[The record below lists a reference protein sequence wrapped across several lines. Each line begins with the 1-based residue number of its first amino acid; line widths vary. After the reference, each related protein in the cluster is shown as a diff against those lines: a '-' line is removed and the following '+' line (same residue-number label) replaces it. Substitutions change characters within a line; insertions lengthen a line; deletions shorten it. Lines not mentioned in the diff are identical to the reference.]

1 MRCRIGQTRIR
12 SIRTRPGISILTIQ
26 NIRTVVI
33 ITLQDALYKKLN
45 AIIYAILAALFY
57 AINIPCS
64 KLLLN
69 NVAPT
74 FMAAFLYLGAGLGVG
89 IMYVFHAKKESRD
102 ERIGR
107 EDIPYTLAMVVLD
120 IIAPILLMIGVKL
133 GTAANA
139 SLLGNFEIVATTLI
153 AFGLFRE
160 KVSARL
166 WGVISLI
173 TVASIILSFSG
184 EGSFSFSLGSVFVL
198 GATVCWGLENNCT
211 RKISGKSTYEIV
223 TIKGLG
229 SGTGSFIVA
238 MILGESIPGIS
249 YIAIIMIL
257 GVVAYGL
264 SIFTYIRAQKTLGA
278 AKTSAYY
285 AIAPFIGVAMSAV
298 FLKERFMVLFIIAL
312 IIMIAGTVLI
322 VRDTLI
328 HSHKHAHTHLITH
341 THDGSTHT
349 HTIEHSHDHAHVIN
363 EGKHG
368 HTHSVEELE
377 IALGHRGAL

>member
-1 MRCRIGQTRIR
+1 M
-12 SIRTRPGISILTIQ
+12 
-26 NIRTVVI
+26 
-33 ITLQDALYKKLN
+33 DHKKLN
-45 AIIYAILAALFY
+45 AVIYAILAALFY

-69 NVAPT
+69 NVSPT
-74 FMAAFLYLGAGLGVG
+74 FMAAFLYMGAGIGVG
-89 IMYVFHAKKESRD
+89 IMYIFHAKKEPRK
-102 ERIGR
+102 ERLGQ
-107 EDIPYTLAMVVLD
+107 EDIPYTLAMVGLD

-133 GTAANA
+133 GSAANA

-166 WGVISLI
+166 CGAISLI
-173 TVASIILSFSG
+173 TLASVILSFSG

-198 GATVCWGLENNCT
+198 GATLCWGLENNCT

-223 TIKGLG
+223 TIKGIG
-229 SGTGSFIVA
+229 SGTGAFIVA
-238 MILGESIPGIS
+238 MILGESIPGFS
-249 YIAIIMIL
+249 YMVLIMIL
-257 GVVAYGL
+257 GFVAYGL

-285 AIAPFIGVAMSAV
+285 AIAPFIGVLMSAV
-298 FLKERFMVLFIIAL
+298 FLRERFTIMFIIAL
-312 IIMIAGTVLI
+312 IIMILGTVLI

-349 HTIEHSHDHAHVIN
+349 HTIEHSHDHIHVIN

-368 HTHSVEELE
+368 HTHSAEELE
-377 IALGHRGAL
+377 TAIGHRGY

>member
-1 MRCRIGQTRIR
+1 M
-12 SIRTRPGISILTIQ
+12 
-26 NIRTVVI
+26 
-33 ITLQDALYKKLN
+33 DYKKLN
-45 AIIYAILAALFY
+45 AIIYAVLAALFY

-166 WGVISLI
+166 WGAISLI

-184 EGSFSFSLGSVFVL
+184 EGRGEFFFFL
-198 GATVCWGLENNCT
+198 
-211 RKISGKSTYEIV
+211 
-223 TIKGLG
+223 GLG
-229 SGTGSFIVA
+229 ICSWSNCLLGT
-238 MILGESIPGIS
+238 
-249 YIAIIMIL
+249 
-257 GVVAYGL
+257 
-264 SIFTYIRAQKTLGA
+264 
-278 AKTSAYY
+278 
-285 AIAPFIGVAMSAV
+285 
-298 FLKERFMVLFIIAL
+298 
-312 IIMIAGTVLI
+312 
-322 VRDTLI
+322 
-328 HSHKHAHTHLITH
+328 
-341 THDGSTHT
+341 
-349 HTIEHSHDHAHVIN
+349 
-363 EGKHG
+363 
-368 HTHSVEELE
+368 
-377 IALGHRGAL
+377 

>member
-1 MRCRIGQTRIR
+1 M
-12 SIRTRPGISILTIQ
+12 
-26 NIRTVVI
+26 
-33 ITLQDALYKKLN
+33 N
-45 AIIYAILAALFY
+45 AIIYAVLAALFY

-166 WGVISLI
+166 WGAISLI

-211 RKISGKSTYEIV
+211 RRLSEKSTYQIV
-223 TIKGLG
+223 TVKGLSSG
-229 SGTGSFIVA
+229 SGALIVA
-238 MILGESIPGIS
+238 SLLGDFNSANTDRIFDTRYIPLVLL
-249 YIAIIMIL
+249 L
-257 GVVAYGL
+257 GFVAYGL
-264 SIFTYIRAQKTLGA
+264 SIFTYVRAQKFLGA
-278 AKTSAYY
+278 AKTSAFY
-285 AIAPFIGVAMSAV
+285 AVNPFVGALLSFILLGEKLSAQY
-298 FLKERFMVLFIIAL
+298 FIAL
-312 IIMIAGTVLI
+312 TIMIAGIVFLI
-322 VRDTLI
+322 FDTLSHAHCHQHEHVFTHTHNGTTHTHRII
-328 HSHKHAHTHLITH
+328 HSHEHTHLIWNKNH
-341 THDGSTHT
+341 WHF
-349 HTIEHSHDHAHVIN
+349 HSKKDL
-363 EGKHG
+363 EKESKHG
-368 HTHSVEELE
+368 
-377 IALGHRGAL
+377 

>member
-1 MRCRIGQTRIR
+1 
-12 SIRTRPGISILTIQ
+12 
-26 NIRTVVI
+26 
-33 ITLQDALYKKLN
+33 
-45 AIIYAILAALFY
+45 
-57 AINIPCS
+57 
-64 KLLLN
+64 
-69 NVAPT
+69 
-74 FMAAFLYLGAGLGVG
+74 MAAFLYMGAGLGVG
-89 IMYVFHAKKESRD
+89 IMYILHGKKESI
-102 ERIGR
+102 EEKLGR
-107 EDIPYTLAMVVLD
+107 EDIPYTFAMVVLD
-120 IIAPILLMIGVKL
+120 IIAPILLMIGIKL

-166 WGVISLI
+166 WGAISLI

-184 EGSFSFSLGSVFVL
+184 EGSFSFSLGSVFVI
-198 GATVCWGLENNCT
+198 GATICWGLENNCT
-211 RKISGKSTYEIV
+211 RKISGRSTYEIV
-223 TIKGLG
+223 TIKGIG

-238 MILGESIPGIS
+238 MVLGESIPGIS
-249 YIAIIMIL
+249 YVAIIMIL
-257 GVVAYGL
+257 GFVAYGL
-264 SIFTYIRAQKTLGA
+264 SIFMYVRAQKILGA

-285 AIAPFIGVAMSAV
+285 AIAPFIGVVMSTV
-298 FLKERFMVLFIIAL
+298 FLKERFSMMFIVAL
-312 IIMIAGTVLI
+312 VIMIIGTVLI

-349 HTIEHSHDHAHVIN
+349 HAIEHLHDHAHVIS

-377 IALGHRGAL
+377 NVLGHKGTL

>member
-1 MRCRIGQTRIR
+1 M
-12 SIRTRPGISILTIQ
+12 
-26 NIRTVVI
+26 
-33 ITLQDALYKKLN
+33 DYKKLN
-45 AIIYAILAALFY
+45 AIIYAVLAALFY

-89 IMYVFHAKKESRD
+89 IMYVFHAQKESRD

-166 WGVISLI
+166 WGAISLI

-184 EGSFSFSLGSVFVL
+184 EGSFSFFLGFGICSWSNCLL
-198 GATVCWGLENNCT
+198 GT
-211 RKISGKSTYEIV
+211 
-223 TIKGLG
+223 
-229 SGTGSFIVA
+229 
-238 MILGESIPGIS
+238 
-249 YIAIIMIL
+249 
-257 GVVAYGL
+257 
-264 SIFTYIRAQKTLGA
+264 
-278 AKTSAYY
+278 
-285 AIAPFIGVAMSAV
+285 
-298 FLKERFMVLFIIAL
+298 
-312 IIMIAGTVLI
+312 
-322 VRDTLI
+322 
-328 HSHKHAHTHLITH
+328 
-341 THDGSTHT
+341 
-349 HTIEHSHDHAHVIN
+349 
-363 EGKHG
+363 
-368 HTHSVEELE
+368 
-377 IALGHRGAL
+377 

>member
-1 MRCRIGQTRIR
+1 M
-12 SIRTRPGISILTIQ
+12 
-26 NIRTVVI
+26 
-33 ITLQDALYKKLN
+33 DYKKLN
-45 AIIYAILAALFY
+45 AIIYAVLAALFY

-64 KLLLN
+64 KVLLN
-69 NVAPT
+69 NVSPT
-74 FMAAFLYLGAGLGVG
+74 FMAAFLYLGAGFGVG
-89 IMYVFHAKKESRD
+89 IMYIFHTKKESRE
-102 ERIGR
+102 ERLGKL
-107 EDIPYTLAMVVLD
+107 DIPYTLAMVVLD

-153 AFGLFRE
+153 AYGLFRE
-160 KVSARL
+160 RVSARM
-166 WGVISLI
+166 WGSISLI
-173 TVASIILSFSG
+173 TVASIVLSISG
-184 EGSFSFSLGSVFVL
+184 EGSFSFSLGSIFVI

-223 TIKGLG
+223 TIKGIG

-238 MILGESIPGIS
+238 MVLGESIPGFS
-249 YIAIIMIL
+249 YIALIMML
-257 GVVAYGL
+257 GFVAYGL

-285 AIAPFIGVAMSAV
+285 AIAPFIGVALSSV
-298 FLKERFMVLFIIAL
+298 FLKERFTLMFIIAL

-328 HSHKHAHTHLITH
+328 HSHKHAHTHLIIH
-341 THDGSTHT
+341 THDGTTHT
-349 HTIEHSHDHAHVIN
+349 HTIVHSHDHVHVIN

-377 IALGHRGAL
+377 NDLGHGGTS

>member
-1 MRCRIGQTRIR
+1 M
-12 SIRTRPGISILTIQ
+12 
-26 NIRTVVI
+26 
-33 ITLQDALYKKLN
+33 DYKKLN
-45 AIIYAILAALFY
+45 AIIYAVIAALFY

-74 FMAAFLYLGAGLGVG
+74 FMAAFLYLGAGLDVG

-166 WGVISLI
+166 WGAISLI

-211 RKISGKSTYEIV
+211 RKISRKSTYEIV

-238 MILGESIPGIS
+238 
-249 YIAIIMIL
+249 IIMIL
-257 GVVAYGL
+257 GFVAYGL

-285 AIAPFIGVAMSAV
+285 AIAPFIGVVMSAV
-298 FLKERFMVLFIIAL
+298 FLKERFTMLFIIAL

-349 HTIEHSHDHAHVIN
+349 HVIEHSHDHVHVIN